1 MAIVSW
7 FPEDALL
14 LSGGEMRGEIRMG
27 GHKISGIEAPE
38 ASDDAVNKGYVDDM
52 VGNIESLLSEI

>member
-38 ASDDAVNKGYVDDM
+38 ASDDAVIKAM
-52 VGNIESLLSEI
+52 